1 MISLPYFRNL
11 LIIIGFL
18 SLLPVA
24 EPALAAGSASD
35 PIETFH
41 AALLSIMKDAKTTTP
56 KIRYERLRPAVT
68 EVFHMAQIGRIASG
82 EYWDKAPP
90 PVRERFV
97 QALRHFGIS
106 RLVTLFDDYSG
117 ETFETLGTRP
127 GQQGTTYVMTRL
139 HLFEKKPVGIT
150 YVTKEYGGR
159 WYIIDALLD
168 DSISELSVRR
178 SEYARILRDGGME
191 RLIDI
196 LNAKADELLAS

>member
-1 MISLPYFRNL
+1 
-11 LIIIGFL
+11 
-18 SLLPVA
+18 
-24 EPALAAGSASD
+24 
-35 PIETFH
+35 
-41 AALLSIMKDAKTTTP
+41 MKDAKKTTP
-56 KIRYERLRPAVT
+56 KIRYERLRPSVV

-97 QALRHFGIS
+97 QALQHFGIS

-117 ETFETLGTRP
+117 ETFQTLGTRP

-139 HLFEKKPVGIT
+139 NLWEKKPVGIT
-150 YVTKEYGGR
+150 YVTKAYSGR

-168 DSISELSVRR
+168 DSISELGVRR